1 MSSVKAKYESETPH
15 VVILPVAGQGHVNTM
30 LPLAELLALSGI
42 HVTFINSHYIHNR
55 LLRFAGNVIEA
66 RHPNLVFETFR
77 DGVLREPTLFA
88 GRMKEVFA
96 EMESQGMNK
105 LRELC
110 SQHSG
115 KPKVT
120 CFIVDAFL
128 GHPASNLGDEL
139 GIPVIHFRT
148 ASACSFWAYF
158 NVPTLLQYNEL
169 PIRGEED
176 MDRVITRIPGMENL
190 VRCRDLPALCRGSR
204 EGTLDLETLVFQAH
218 QSQQAKAVIMNTFEE
233 LEGPILSKLRHHF
246 PNNLYTLGP
255 LHTLLDYMKASK
267 TQPPPPPPSE
277 DKDRTCMRWL
287 DAQAPK
293 SVIYVSFGSAAVFTR
308 AQLMEIWHG
317 LMNSNKRF
325 LWVIRPNLVSEQD
338 GGVLPMELA
347 EGTSER
353 HCIVGWSPQ
362 QKVLEHV
369 AVGGFMTHSG
379 WNSTLESMVAGVP
392 MICWPLFGDQP
403 INSRFVSEAWK
414 IGLDTKDT
422 CDRKIVEKMVNDL
435 MVERR
440 EEFEK
445 SAQAIAALAKKSVS
459 EGGTSYSN
467 FYRFVRYLKS
477 IC

>member
-1 MSSVKAKYESETPH
+1 MSTVKDKSESETPH
-15 VVILPVAGQGHVNTM
+15 VLIFPLPGQGHVNTV

-42 HVTFINSHYIHNR
+42 HVTFLNTHHMHNR
-55 LLRFAGNVIEA
+55 LLRFTGNIEA
-66 RHPNLVFETFR
+66 RHPNLVFETFG
-77 DGVLREPTLFA
+77 DGILREPPVLS
-88 GRMKEVFA
+88 RKMKEGFA
-96 EMESQGMNK
+96 EVESQGMTK

-110 SQHSG
+110 SERSG

-120 CFIVDAFL
+120 CIIVDAFL
-128 GHPASNLGDEL
+128 GHPTSNLGDEL

-148 ASACSFWAYF
+148 ASGCYLWSYF
-158 NVPTLLQYNEL
+158 NVPMLFECNEL

-176 MDRVITRIPGMENL
+176 MDRIITRIPGMENL

-204 EGTLDLETLVFQAH
+204 EGTLDLDSVVFQAH
-218 QSQQAKAVIMNTFEE
+218 QSQQAKAVLMNTFED
-233 LEGPILSKLRHHF
+233 LEGPVLSKLRDHF
-246 PNNLYTLGP
+246 PNLYTLGP
-255 LHTLLDYMKASK
+255 LHTLLDFMKASK
-267 TQPPPPPPSE
+267 PPTSLSE
-277 DKDRTCMRWL
+277 EKDRTCMRWL
-287 DAQAPK
+287 DAQPPK

-338 GGVLPMELA
+338 GGVLPMELT
-347 EGTSER
+347 EGTTER

-362 QKVLEHV
+362 QEVLEHV

-379 WNSTLESMVAGVP
+379 WNSTLESIVAGVP

-403 INSRFVSEAWK
+403 INSRFVSEVWK
-414 IGLDTKDT
+414 IGLDMKDT
-422 CDRKIVEKMVNDL
+422 CDRKIVERMVNDL

-445 SAQAIAALAKKSVS
+445 SALAFAVLAKNSVS
-459 EGGTSYSN
+459 EGGSSYSN
-467 FYRFVRYLKS
+467 FYRFVEYVKS